1 MGKLATENRPEGLR
15 FHPRQS
21 RRMGAAASARRGS
34 GIYFDFAVGFLRCD
48 RAFAGPEYEKAV
60 YYPEDERY
68 LLQLDLHV
76 THYEV
81 LSGPAGAAGS
91 YSHRQLWSKRSTHF
105 PS

>member
-1 MGKLATENRPEGLR
+1 VGKLATENRL
-15 FHPRQS
+15 S
-21 RRMGAAASARRGS
+21 RWDSYDA
-34 GIYFDFAVGFLRCD
+34 I

-81 LSGPAGAAGS
+81 LSGPAE
-91 YSHRQLWSKRSTHF
+91 YPRQL
-105 PS
+105 